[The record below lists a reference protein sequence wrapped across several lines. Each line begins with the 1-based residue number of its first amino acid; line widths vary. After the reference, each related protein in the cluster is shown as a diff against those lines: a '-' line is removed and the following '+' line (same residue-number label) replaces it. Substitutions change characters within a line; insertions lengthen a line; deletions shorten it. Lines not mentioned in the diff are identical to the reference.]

1 MDIDIAHRDW
11 AALDRFAPLF
21 REREVEI
28 HACPND
34 IAPTARW
41 IDLERRAVHGHGA
54 RVQGYTGFSEPV
66 LLSLLACPGTAAV
79 IVDAVLDI
87 EAHDVAHCTFRCQG
101 GRTGAWGAP
110 CCSYCSRIPEA
121 PHALTR

>member
-1 MDIDIAHRDW
+1 M
-11 AALDRFAPLF
+11 
-21 REREVEI
+21 EI

-41 IDLERRAVHGHGA
+41 IDLERRAVHGPGV
-54 RVQGYTGFSEPV
+54 RVQGYCGFSEPV

-87 EAHDVAHCTFRCQG
+87 EAHDATHFTFRCQG
-101 GRTGAWGAP
+101 ARTGAWGAP
-110 CCSYCSRIPEA
+110 CCSYCSRVPEA
-121 PHALTR
+121 PYALTR